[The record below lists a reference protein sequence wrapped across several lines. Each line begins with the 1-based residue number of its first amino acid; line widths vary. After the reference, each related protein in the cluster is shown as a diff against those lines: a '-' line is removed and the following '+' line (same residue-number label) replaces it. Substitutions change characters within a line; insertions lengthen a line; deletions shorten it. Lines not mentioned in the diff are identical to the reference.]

1 MFVTRAS
8 RREIDEI
15 KEFYDRNDWD
25 PVDFSNRQAYIARQ
39 GPILATL
46 LMLPVG
52 DATVIDDVL
61 VDKDRRKEG
70 IGTALMNT
78 AMNNKGGTL
87 WLCCHD
93 YTIGY
98 YERFGFEVVERD
110 QLPDEIHAH
119 FTQDGTFD
127 DSEDHYHYVMKAR

>member
-15 KEFYDRNDWD
+15 KDFYDRNEWD
-25 PVDFSNRQAYIARQ
+25 HVDFARSQAYIARQ
-39 GPILATL
+39 GPILAVL
-46 LMLPVG
+46 LLTPAG
-52 DATVIDDVL
+52 DATVIDDVV
-61 VDKDRRKEG
+61 VDKDHRREG
-70 IGTALMNT
+70 IGTNLINT

-98 YERFGFEVVERD
+98 YERFGFQVVERD
-110 QLPDEIHAH
+110 ELPPEIHSH
-119 FTQDGTFD
+119 FEADGTFD
-127 DSEDHYHYVMKAR
+127 DSEDHYHYVMRTR